1 MELQKDFTNMGVYF
15 TPKDVNK
22 ILLEIQK
29 QFSQIILLRNKVISL
44 QEDLQKIANEGSK
57 FSNFIAKKQ
66 ELNSAVSRLYKEIEG
81 LEKRGIMIKSV
92 DDGLLDF
99 PSLRFDEEVWLCWKY
114 GESEI
119 KFWHGRDEGF
129 MGRKPLAS
137 ASIIEP

>member
-15 TPKDVNK
+15 TPQDVNK
-22 ILLEIQK
+22 ILPEIQK

-44 QEDLQKIANEGSK
+44 QEDLQKITNEKSK

-129 MGRKPLAS
+129 MGRKPLSS

>member
-44 QEDLQKIANEGSK
+44 QEDLQKITNEGSK
-57 FSNFIAKKQ
+57 LGTFIAKKQ
-66 ELNSAVSRLYKEIEG
+66 ELNRAVSRLYKEIEG
-81 LEKRGIMIKSV
+81 LEKQGIMIKSV

>member
-15 TPKDVNK
+15 TPQDVNK
-22 ILLEIQK
+22 ILPEIQK

-44 QEDLQKIANEGSK
+44 QEDLQKITNEGSK
-57 FSNFIAKKQ
+57 FSNLIAKKQ

>member
-1 MELQKDFTNMGVYF
+1 MELQKDFTTMGVYF
-15 TPKDVNK
+15 TPLDANK

-44 QEDLQKIANEGSK
+44 QEDLQKITNEGSK
-57 FSNFIAKKQ
+57 LGTFIAKKQ
-66 ELNSAVSRLYKEIEG
+66 ELNREVSRLYKEIEG
-81 LEKRGIMIKSV
+81 LEKQGIMIKSV

>member
-1 MELQKDFTNMGVYF
+1 MELQKDFPDMGVYF
-15 TPKDVNK
+15 TPQDVNK
-22 ILLEIQK
+22 ILPEIQK
-29 QFSQIILLRNKVISL
+29 QFSQIILLRNKVISS
-44 QEDLQKIANEGSK
+44 QEDLQKMANEGSK

-66 ELNSAVSRLYKEIEG
+66 ELNRAVSRLYKEIEG

>member
-1 MELQKDFTNMGVYF
+1 MELEKDFTNMGVYF
-15 TPKDVNK
+15 TPQDVNK
-22 ILLEIQK
+22 ILPEIQK

-44 QEDLQKIANEGSK
+44 QEDLQKITNEGSK
-57 FSNFIAKKQ
+57 LGTFIAKKQ
-66 ELNSAVSRLYKEIEG
+66 ELNREVSRLYKEIEG
-81 LEKRGIMIKSV
+81 LEKQGIMIKSV

>member
-44 QEDLQKIANEGSK
+44 QEDLQKITNEGSK
-57 FSNFIAKKQ
+57 LGTFIAKKQ
-66 ELNSAVSRLYKEIEG
+66 ELNREVSRLYKEIEG
-81 LEKRGIMIKSV
+81 LEKQGVMIKSV

-137 ASIIEP
+137 TSIIEP

>member
-44 QEDLQKIANEGSK
+44 QEDLQKITNEGSK
-57 FSNFIAKKQ
+57 LGTFIAKKQ

>member
-15 TPKDVNK
+15 TPQDVNK
-22 ILLEIQK
+22 ILPEIQK

-44 QEDLQKIANEGSK
+44 QEDLQKITNEGSK
-57 FSNFIAKKQ
+57 LGTFIAKKQ
-66 ELNSAVSRLYKEIEG
+66 ELNREVSRLYKEIEG
-81 LEKRGIMIKSV
+81 LEKQGIMIKSV

>member
-1 MELQKDFTNMGVYF
+1 MELQKDFNNMGVYF

-44 QEDLQKIANEGSK
+44 QEDLQKITNEGSK
-57 FSNFIAKKQ
+57 FSNFIAKKK
-66 ELNSAVSRLYKEIEG
+66 ELNRAVSRLYNEIEG

>member
-1 MELQKDFTNMGVYF
+1 MELQKDFNNMGVYF

-44 QEDLQKIANEGSK
+44 QEDLQKITNEGSK
-57 FSNFIAKKQ
+57 LGTFIAKKQ
-66 ELNSAVSRLYKEIEG
+66 ELNREVSRLYKEIEG
-81 LEKRGIMIKSV
+81 LEKQGIMIKSV

>member
-1 MELQKDFTNMGVYF
+1 MESQKDFTSMGVYF
-15 TPKDVNK
+15 TPQDVNK
-22 ILLEIQK
+22 ILPEIQK

-44 QEDLQKIANEGSK
+44 QEDLQKTANEGSK
-57 FSNFIAKKQ
+57 FSIFIAKKQ
-66 ELNSAVSRLYKEIEG
+66 ELNRAVYRLYKDIEG

>member
-15 TPKDVNK
+15 TPQDVNK
-22 ILLEIQK
+22 ILPEIQK
-29 QFSQIILLRNKVISL
+29 QFSQIILLRNKVIYL
-44 QEDLQKIANEGSK
+44 QEDLQKITNEGSK

-129 MGRKPLAS
+129 MGRKPLSS

>member
-44 QEDLQKIANEGSK
+44 QEDLQKITNEGSK
-57 FSNFIAKKQ
+57 LGTFIAKKQ
-66 ELNSAVSRLYKEIEG
+66 ELNREVSRLYKEIEG
-81 LEKRGIMIKSV
+81 LEKQGIMIKSV

-137 ASIIEP
+137 TSIIEP

>member
-15 TPKDVNK
+15 TPQDVNK
-22 ILLEIQK
+22 ILPEIQK

-44 QEDLQKIANEGSK
+44 QEDLQKITNEGSK
-57 FSNFIAKKQ
+57 FNNFIAKKQ

>member
-1 MELQKDFTNMGVYF
+1 MGVYF
-15 TPKDVNK
+15 TPQDVNK
-22 ILLEIQK
+22 ILPEIQK

-44 QEDLQKIANEGSK
+44 QEDLQKITNEGSK
-57 FSNFIAKKQ
+57 LGTFIAKKQ
-66 ELNSAVSRLYKEIEG
+66 ELNREVSRLYKEIEG
-81 LEKRGIMIKSV
+81 LEKQGIMIKSV

>member
-1 MELQKDFTNMGVYF
+1 MESQKDFTSMGVYF
-15 TPKDVNK
+15 TPQDVNK
-22 ILLEIQK
+22 ILPEIQK

-44 QEDLQKIANEGSK
+44 QEDLQKTAIEGSK
-57 FSNFIAKKQ
+57 FSIFIAKKQ
-66 ELNSAVSRLYKEIEG
+66 ELNRAVYRLYKDIEG

>member
-1 MELQKDFTNMGVYF
+1 MESQKDFTSMGVYF
-15 TPKDVNK
+15 TPQDVNK
-22 ILLEIQK
+22 ILPEIQK

-44 QEDLQKIANEGSK
+44 QEDLQKITNEGSK

-66 ELNSAVSRLYKEIEG
+66 ELNRAVYRLYKDIEG

>member
-1 MELQKDFTNMGVYF
+1 MESQKDFTSMGVYF
-15 TPKDVNK
+15 TPQDVNK
-22 ILLEIQK
+22 ILPEIQK

-44 QEDLQKIANEGSK
+44 QEDLQKTSNEGSK
-57 FSNFIAKKQ
+57 FSIFIAKKQ
-66 ELNSAVSRLYKEIEG
+66 ELNRAVYRLYKDIEG

-119 KFWHGRDEGF
+119 KFWHGRDEAF

>member
-1 MELQKDFTNMGVYF
+1 MELQKDLTNMGVYF
-15 TPKDVNK
+15 TPQDVNR
-22 ILLEIQK
+22 ILPEIQK

-44 QEDLQKIANEGSK
+44 QEDLQKMANEGSR

-66 ELNSAVSRLYKEIEG
+66 ELNRVVSRLYKEIEE

-137 ASIIEP
+137 ASVIEP

>member
-44 QEDLQKIANEGSK
+44 QEDLQKITNEGSK
-57 FSNFIAKKQ
+57 LGTFIAKKQ
-66 ELNSAVSRLYKEIEG
+66 ELNRAVSRLYKEIEG
-81 LEKRGIMIKSV
+81 LEKQGIMIKSV

-137 ASIIEP
+137 TSIIEP

>member
-15 TPKDVNK
+15 TPQDVNK
-22 ILLEIQK
+22 ILPEIQK

-44 QEDLQKIANEGSK
+44 QEDLQKITNEGSK

-66 ELNSAVSRLYKEIEG
+66 ELNSAVSMLYKEIEG

>member
-15 TPKDVNK
+15 TPQDVNK
-22 ILLEIQK
+22 ILPEIQK

-44 QEDLQKIANEGSK
+44 QEDLQKMTNEESK